1 MPSIFLSHSSADK
14 EKYVKI
20 VANQLQKHLDE
31 HTIHYDEYTF
41 ESGMKSME
49 EINRSL
55 AETDLFV
62 VFLSKKALESDWVKK
77 ELMISKDLLGKDT
90 IKRIYPIVI
99 EADLKWDDKMM
110 PDWLR
115 EYTLKYIPKPTKA
128 TQLIR
133 KRIVEIAWDLNPK
146 IEERNSV
153 FVGRNKEIDE
163 FENRKYDYDMETAIA
178 YIAAGIPKSGRKSL
192 LNQCFIKSHI
202 TESNYRAS
210 KIELGMYDGIEDLI
224 MWINDLGFS
233 DHVDLT
239 GFMEMEIAKKYE
251 LLAKLLDDISKN
263 QEILMIEDKGCIITH
278 NGIMCDWFVQ
288 AIRMMKET
296 NRTVLGI
303 ASKFRLGLPV
313 RNEQIYVIN
322 VPLLNKMECA
332 GLLQKYLELEEIT
345 LSREE
350 FKNYSGMLK
359 GFPEQ
364 VKYTCSLIS
373 KYGAER
379 AYDFSSE
386 IENYDAEIISQLLRD
401 LEESEEDI
409 NFLRFLVEIDTI
421 SYQSLQTMLTDSR
434 FVKEKIN
441 KFYINGI
448 IEFVGIANEYI
459 KINSSIKDYITRA
472 GYVLADEY
480 KEKLNKYVVDFL
492 DEYKYEELDM
502 PDYLLKLKED
512 LRKGGDIDNRYMVP
526 SQYLKTMVELYEKK
540 KDYLKVIEYADI
552 VLKSTNYIEEKLLFE
567 IRYFLCMALAK
578 RRDRRMLAEVQNI
591 SGADHDFL
599 LGFYYRMTGNY
610 ERALEKLE
618 LALEKRKN
626 FSKAKR
632 EKVQVLI
639 NLERFEDALFVA
651 KENYENDRSNP
662 YHIHAYF
669 LCLIKSDE
677 LDSYKTILQELIEN
691 LDKTTSDFGVELKGR
706 CRALYEAYVNRDGE
720 MAFAIIDKTVE
731 ESDTP
736 IYALQDKFDI
746 CEKLHELEEM
756 EKVIEAIAD
765 LKMGDSYGKERALYR
780 GKVLYAAYRKDDAK
794 IKKLMNELSNKNL
807 RINKDILQRKIERIM
822 DM

>member
-1 MPSIFLSHSSADK
+1 M
-14 EKYVKI
+14 
-20 VANQLQKHLDE
+20 
-31 HTIHYDEYTF
+31 
-41 ESGMKSME
+41 
-49 EINRSL
+49 
-55 AETDLFV
+55 
-62 VFLSKKALESDWVKK
+62 
-77 ELMISKDLLGKDT
+77 
-90 IKRIYPIVI
+90 
-99 EADLKWDDKMM
+99 
-110 PDWLR
+110 
-115 EYTLKYIPKPTKA
+115 
-128 TQLIR
+128 
-133 KRIVEIAWDLNPK
+133 
-146 IEERNSV
+146 
-153 FVGRNKEIDE
+153 GRNKEIDE

-239 GFMEMEIAKKYE
+239 GFMKMEIAKKYE

-421 SYQSLQTMLTDSR
+421 SYHH
-434 FVKEKIN
+434 
-441 KFYINGI
+441 Y
-448 IEFVGIANEYI
+448 
-459 KINSSIKDYITRA
+459 
-472 GYVLADEY
+472 
-480 KEKLNKYVVDFL
+480 
-492 DEYKYEELDM
+492 
-502 PDYLLKLKED
+502 
-512 LRKGGDIDNRYMVP
+512 
-526 SQYLKTMVELYEKK
+526 
-540 KDYLKVIEYADI
+540 
-552 VLKSTNYIEEKLLFE
+552 
-567 IRYFLCMALAK
+567 
-578 RRDRRMLAEVQNI
+578 RR
-591 SGADHDFL
+591 
-599 LGFYYRMTGNY
+599 
-610 ERALEKLE
+610 
-618 LALEKRKN
+618 
-626 FSKAKR
+626 
-632 EKVQVLI
+632 
-639 NLERFEDALFVA
+639 
-651 KENYENDRSNP
+651 
-662 YHIHAYF
+662 
-669 LCLIKSDE
+669 C
-677 LDSYKTILQELIEN
+677 
-691 LDKTTSDFGVELKGR
+691 
-706 CRALYEAYVNRDGE
+706 
-720 MAFAIIDKTVE
+720 
-731 ESDTP
+731 
-736 IYALQDKFDI
+736 
-746 CEKLHELEEM
+746 
-756 EKVIEAIAD
+756 
-765 LKMGDSYGKERALYR
+765 
-780 GKVLYAAYRKDDAK
+780 
-794 IKKLMNELSNKNL
+794 
-807 RINKDILQRKIERIM
+807 
-822 DM
+822 

>member
-480 KEKLNKYVVDFL
+480 KEKLNKYVVDV
-492 DEYKYEELDM
+492 Y
-502 PDYLLKLKED
+502 
-512 LRKGGDIDNRYMVP
+512 
-526 SQYLKTMVELYEKK
+526 
-540 KDYLKVIEYADI
+540 
-552 VLKSTNYIEEKLLFE
+552 ST
-567 IRYFLCMALAK
+567 RVAPLA
-578 RRDRRMLAEVQNI
+578 RV
-591 SGADHDFL
+591 F
-599 LGFYYRMTGNY
+599 
-610 ERALEKLE
+610 
-618 LALEKRKN
+618 
-626 FSKAKR
+626 
-632 EKVQVLI
+632 
-639 NLERFEDALFVA
+639 
-651 KENYENDRSNP
+651 
-662 YHIHAYF
+662 
-669 LCLIKSDE
+669 
-677 LDSYKTILQELIEN
+677 
-691 LDKTTSDFGVELKGR
+691 
-706 CRALYEAYVNRDGE
+706 
-720 MAFAIIDKTVE
+720 
-731 ESDTP
+731 
-736 IYALQDKFDI
+736 
-746 CEKLHELEEM
+746 
-756 EKVIEAIAD
+756 
-765 LKMGDSYGKERALYR
+765 
-780 GKVLYAAYRKDDAK
+780 
-794 IKKLMNELSNKNL
+794 
-807 RINKDILQRKIERIM
+807 
-822 DM
+822 